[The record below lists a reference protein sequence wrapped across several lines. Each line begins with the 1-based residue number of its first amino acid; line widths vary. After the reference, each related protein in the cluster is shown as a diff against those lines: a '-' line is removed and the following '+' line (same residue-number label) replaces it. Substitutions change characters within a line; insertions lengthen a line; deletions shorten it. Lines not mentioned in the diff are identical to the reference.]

1 MSNAIGKYIN
11 SLRRKKKMTLEA
23 LAKLSGVSPCHIS
36 RVEQGLRNPSA
47 LTLRPLA
54 KPLGVSVED
63 LYRRACYLEKL
74 PVNKLSSTTWHPV
87 CGQQVQPKARAVI
100 AHILHGCLCGKR
112 MNLLVS
118 GEKIAVWA
126 CPPSGCGRLYIECEG
141 VEVSTYYLAEQN
153 CSRSTLK

>member
-11 SLRRKKKMTLEA
+11 CLRGKKKMTLEA

-36 RVEQGLRNPSA
+36 RVEQGLRYPSA

-63 LYRRACYLEKL
+63 LYRRAGYLEKL
-74 PVNKLSSTTWHPV
+74 PVRLKYGPAHPAV
-87 CGQQVQPKARAVI
+87 TARA
-100 AHILHGCLCGKR
+100 ILGCLCGKR
-112 MNLLVS
+112 MNLLAS
-118 GEKIAVWA
+118 GEKIKVWA

-153 CSRSTLK
+153 CSRNVLK

>member
-11 SLRRKKKMTLEA
+11 SLRGKKKMTLEA

-36 RVEQGLRNPSA
+36 RIEQGLRNPTA

-63 LYRRACYLEKL
+63 LYRRAGYLEKL
-74 PVNKLSSTTWHPV
+74 PVKKLSKTRV
-87 CGQQVQPKARAVI
+87 VI
-100 AHILHGCLCGKR
+100 AQLHGCLCGKR

-118 GEKIAVWA
+118 GDRIKIWA

-153 CSRSTLK
+153 TIRGLK

>member
-36 RVEQGLRNPSA
+36 RVEQGLRYPSA

-63 LYRRACYLEKL
+63 LYRRAGYLEKL
-74 PVNKLSSTTWHPV
+74 PGKKLS
-87 CGQQVQPKARAVI
+87 KANAII
-100 AHILHGCLCGKR
+100 AQLHGCLCGKK

-118 GEKIAVWA
+118 GEKIKVWT

-153 CSRSTLK
+153 CVRNVLK